1 MVSASQAELKGV
13 YMESEDGDKKNS
25 FFNTLKKSFRKRR
38 GQTNDDEVE
47 NEIIDL
53 VDEAHEQGYIEE
65 TEAEM
70 IQNIFEFG
78 DKDAKDIMVHRK
90 NIHALDADMT
100 LDDAVAYILEHTNSR
115 YPVYRENIDNIIG
128 FIHIKDVMKHQ
139 QTQSYRKRKIS
150 MIPELIRQVALIP
163 ETRNIN
169 DILKGMQMKKV
180 HIAIVIDEYGQ
191 TSGLVTMEDV
201 LEVIVGNIFD
211 EYDQSEIF
219 IQPQID
225 QSILMDGLTPLD
237 DVEKVLG
244 IDLGNHKMET
254 LNGYL
259 TFLLEHIPTEEDVEI
274 NANGYRFQ
282 ILSVDNNIIQKVR
295 VEKNEA

>member
-1 MVSASQAELKGV
+1 
-13 YMESEDGDKKNS
+13 MESEDSDKKNN
-25 FFNTLKKSFRKRR
+25 FFQELKKSFRRR
-38 GQTNDDEVE
+38 KNQINDDEME
-47 NEIIDL
+47 SEIIDL

-78 DKDAKDIMVHRK
+78 DKAAKDIMIHRK

-100 LDDAVAYILEHTNSR
+100 LDEAVAYILEHTNSR
-115 YPVYRENIDNIIG
+115 YPVYRETIDNIIG

-139 QTQSYRKRKIS
+139 KNENYGKRTIS
-150 MIPELIRQVALIP
+150 TIPKLIRQVALIP

-169 DILKGMQMKKV
+169 DILKGMKMKKV

-237 DVEKVLG
+237 DVEEVLG
-244 IDLGNHKMET
+244 IDLGNHEMET

-274 NANGYRFQ
+274 TANGYRFQ

-295 VEKNEA
+295 VEKLAVV

>member
-1 MVSASQAELKGV
+1 
-13 YMESEDGDKKNS
+13 
-25 FFNTLKKSFRKRR
+25 
-38 GQTNDDEVE
+38 
-47 NEIIDL
+47 
-53 VDEAHEQGYIEE
+53 
-65 TEAEM
+65 M
-70 IQNIFEFG
+70 I
-78 DKDAKDIMVHRK
+78 HRK

-100 LDDAVAYILEHTNSR
+100 MEEAVSYILEHSNSR
-115 YPVYRENIDNIIG
+115 YPVYRESIDNIIG

-139 QTQSYRKRKIS
+139 QNRNYGKRKIS
-150 MIPELIRQVALIP
+150 TIPDLIRQVALIP

-169 DILKGMQMKKV
+169 DILKEMKRKKV

-237 DVEKVLG
+237 DVEEVLG
-244 IDLGNHKMET
+244 IDLGNHEMET

-274 NANGYRFQ
+274 EANGYRFQ

-295 VEKNEA
+295 VEKLAAV

>member
-1 MVSASQAELKGV
+1 
-13 YMESEDGDKKNS
+13 MESEDSDKKNN
-25 FFNTLKKSFRKRR
+25 FFQELKKSFRRR
-38 GQTNDDEVE
+38 KNQINDDEME
-47 NEIIDL
+47 SEIIDL

-78 DKDAKDIMVHRK
+78 DKAAKDIMIHRK

-100 LDDAVAYILEHTNSR
+100 LDEAVAYILEHTNSR
-115 YPVYRENIDNIIG
+115 YPVYRETIDNIIG

-139 QTQSYRKRKIS
+139 QNENYGKRSIS
-150 MIPELIRQVALIP
+150 TIPKLIRQVALIP

-169 DILKGMQMKKV
+169 DILKGMKMKKV

-237 DVEKVLG
+237 DVEEVLG
-244 IDLGNHKMET
+244 IDLGNHEMET

-274 NANGYRFQ
+274 TANGYRFQ

-295 VEKNEA
+295 VEKLAAV

>member
-1 MVSASQAELKGV
+1 
-13 YMESEDGDKKNS
+13 MESEDGDKKNS
-25 FFNTLKKSFRKRR
+25 FFNELKKNFRRR
-38 GQTNDDEVE
+38 KNQINDDEME
-47 NEIIDL
+47 SEIIDL

-65 TEAEM
+65 TEVEM

-78 DKDAKDIMVHRK
+78 DKDAKDIMIHRK

-100 LDDAVAYILEHTNSR
+100 MEEAVSYILEHSNSR
-115 YPVYRENIDNIIG
+115 YPVYRESIDNIIG

-139 QTQSYRKRKIS
+139 QNRNYGKRKIS
-150 MIPELIRQVALIP
+150 TIPDLIRQVALIP

-169 DILKGMQMKKV
+169 DILKEMKRKKV

-237 DVEKVLG
+237 DVEEVLG
-244 IDLGNHKMET
+244 INLGNHEMET

-274 NANGYRFQ
+274 DANGYRFQ

-295 VEKNEA
+295 VEKLASE